1 MQRVLLQPLAHLVN
15 DEFPDVHVGI
25 PAEMQMLLVRHT
37 SDTLQSAALCHILRS
52 VVHAPMSKMYA
63 SGIVLAITPM
73 IGSPDENVRAAAF
86 EALMNFR
93 VVEAKLV
100 LLEHRD
106 FGARANANRFLRE
119 ATRSEETVGAVL
131 QLAANHHSFLV
142 REAAAKALGGIASV
156 GHELAVQ
163 TLADLLADEAR
174 EVREAAS
181 GALRDIG
188 GTDDP
193 VVIAAVI
200 RQALSEDWPVRSAAL
215 VVLAA
220 IAPSKR
226 ELVEDLA
233 TAMQNG
239 GATMAKMAA
248 ARVLQSMR
256 SVTELR
262 DNTQRDSEEQHDD
275 IAGAHGS
282 PPSSLAGPRWGDESE
297 EED

>member
-1 MQRVLLQPLAHLVN
+1 LAKLLDMQRVFCQPLAHLVN

-25 PAEMQMLLVRHT
+25 PTELQMLLVRHA
-37 SDTLQSAALCHILRS
+37 SDTLQSAALCHILRT
-52 VVHAPMSKMYA
+52 VVRAPMSKMYA
-63 SGIVLAITPM
+63 SGIVLAITPL
-73 IGSPDENVRAAAF
+73 IGSPDENVRAAAL
-86 EALMNFR
+86 EAFMYFR
-93 VVEAKLV
+93 VMEAKLV

-106 FGARANANRFLRE
+106 FGVRASALRFLRT
-119 ATRSEETVGAVL
+119 ATPSEETVGALL
-131 QLAANHHSFLV
+131 QLAANHRSFLV
-142 REAAAKALGGIASV
+142 REAAAKALGDMAPV
-156 GHELAVQ
+156 GHKLAVQ
-163 TLADLLADEAR
+163 TLADLLADDAR

-181 GALRDIG
+181 GALRGIG

-275 IAGAHGS
+275 M
-282 PPSSLAGPRWGDESE
+282 AGPRWGDESG